1 MTLVHTN
8 TQGLGVWP
16 QRLIWRSCFWFFCCV
31 CLVSCRGRPLPADGV
46 APPRLEGVPGIYHH
60 VTRGQTLWSIATT
73 YGVDVKTLQHAN
85 RLENAHALR
94 VGQKLYI
101 PGATQ
106 ALAVVSR
113 CPCKPNTSS
122 TEQSTTAQRRPSAS
136 PTMLPSDTTDTE
148 LLRMLWPLQGTITQD
163 FQPRGPSR
171 HDGIDIAAPQGE
183 TILAAADGTV
193 IFSDWG
199 PGGYGLIVILRH
211 NADVVTVYAHNHRN
225 LVRAG
230 QSVQQGE
237 PIATV
242 GRSGRATG
250 YHLHFEVRRKTVPV
264 SPLPFLSR
272 PPSVAEV
279 QTAPMRDL

>member
-1 MTLVHTN
+1 MTLGSTN
-8 TQGLGVWP
+8 TQGVSFWP
-16 QRLIWRSCFWFFCCV
+16 QRLIWCLCCWFFCVV
-31 CLVSCRGRPLPADGV
+31 CLISCRSRPLPEQAASSPRVQV
-46 APPRLEGVPGIYHH
+46 APGIYHR
-60 VTRGQTLWSIATT
+60 VERGQTLWSIATT
-73 YGVDVKTLQHAN
+73 YGVDVKTLQQAN

-106 ALAVVSR
+106 ARAVVSR
-113 CPCKPNTSS
+113 CPCKS
-122 TEQSTTAQRRPSAS
+122 TLPEQSAAVQLVPSSPPAPLPRDMTDAAS
-136 PTMLPSDTTDTE
+136 LH
-148 LLRMLWPLQGTITQD
+148 LLWPLQGTITQD
-163 FQPRGPSR
+163 FQPQGPSR

-183 TILAAADGTV
+183 AILAAADGTV
-193 IFSDWG
+193 MFSDWG

-211 NADVVTVYAHNHRN
+211 DADVITVYAHNHRN

-230 QSVQQGE
+230 QSVRQGE

-272 PPSVAEV
+272 PPHVAEV
-279 QTAPMRDL
+279 QSAPRRDL